1 MDKIISALQQFV
13 SLVEGKNIFWIL
25 SGSVS
30 LALQWV
36 DVVPKEDIDILT
48 DATWAKALDELL
60 ADFVVK
66 KSEYSSTDKYKSYF
80 GIYKIDDI
88 QVEVMGDFQYMTKEG
103 IWSKENQTHEI
114 IYKEYH
120 GMQLPM
126 LTLEQELQEYENMGR
141 TDKAE
146 KIRLCLQSN

>member
-1 MDKIISALQQFV
+1 
-13 SLVEGKNIFWIL
+13 
-25 SGSVS
+25 
-30 LALQWV
+30 
-36 DVVPKEDIDILT
+36 
-48 DATWAKALDELL
+48 
-60 ADFVVK
+60 VVK